1 MKLNKPVQK
10 KFGIDYNTDAVFKKI
25 LLTKNISM
33 QSVMESMIKDYIYEN
48 LDVVIVEDKLKSI
61 DKIRH

>member
-10 KFGIDYNTDAVFKKI
+10 KFRIDYNTDLTFKKI
-25 LLTKNISM
+25 LLAKNISM
-33 QSVMESMIKDYIYEN
+33 QSVMESMIKVYIYEN

-61 DKIRH
+61 DKIRR